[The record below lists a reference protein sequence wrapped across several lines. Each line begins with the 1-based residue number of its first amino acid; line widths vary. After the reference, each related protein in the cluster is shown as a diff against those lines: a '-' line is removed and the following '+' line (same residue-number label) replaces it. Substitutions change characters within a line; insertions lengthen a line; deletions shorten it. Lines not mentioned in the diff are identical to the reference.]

1 MRFLHIADVHL
12 DSPFAGRSEAMRTR
26 LRRASLT
33 ALRRCV
39 ATAVAEQVDAVLIAG
54 DLFDGAYLSFETERF
69 LLGQLNLLSDEGIQV
84 VYATGNHDPG
94 QGSRAGDLEWPDSVT
109 VVATAAAQT
118 VPITGRAGE
127 TVGHVT
133 AAGHATARETAD
145 LSRLLRPAR
154 DSDLPQ
160 VALLHTQV
168 AWSGADR
175 VHGPYAPSSLD
186 SLRAA
191 GFHYWALG
199 HVHTRQELSGDPP
212 IHYCG
217 SLQGRN
223 PGETGARGGLL
234 VDLGDPAAPVVEFR
248 EFSPIRWEKLTV
260 ATLGDA
266 RTLDDVVGE
275 VTAAWDA
282 AREADPGEADR
293 AEAPPGGAETGE
305 PHPAEAE
312 TEWMVA
318 VDLEGPSPIWR
329 LLRDPQELETMA
341 DEFAARLNVIG
352 VEVRSAKVHPGVR
365 VEEHEERR
373 DVLGATLQ
381 LARAVAAGRE
391 TLGLSETDLAGFDPD
406 RDATLSAYLRRLLE
420 GGSEEILVRMLDP
433 EELTE

>member
-33 ALRRCV
+33 ALSRCV

-69 LLGQLNLLSDEGIQV
+69 LLGQLKLLSDEGIQV

-94 QGSRAGDLEWPDSVT
+94 QGSRAGQLEWPDSVT
-109 VVATAAAQT
+109 VVATGSPRR

-145 LSRLLRPAR
+145 LSRLLQPAPE
-154 DSDLPQ
+154 SDLPQ

-186 SLRAA
+186 PLRAA

-275 VTAAWDA
+275 VTAAWEA
-282 AREADPGEADR
+282 ARGADR

-305 PHPAEAE
+305 PHPAEAG
-312 TEWMVA
+312 TEWMVV

-329 LLRDPQELETMA
+329 LLRDPQEQETMA

-365 VEEHEERR
+365 VEEHVGRR

-381 LARAVAAGRE
+381 LARAVAAGGE

-406 RDATLSAYLRRLLE
+406 RDATLSAYLHRLLE

>member
-33 ALRRCV
+33 ALSRCV
-39 ATAVAEQVDAVLIAG
+39 ATAVAEDVDAVLIAG
-54 DLFDGAYLSFETERF
+54 DLFDGTYLSFETERF
-69 LLGQLNLLSDEGIQV
+69 LLGQLQQLSDEGIQV

-109 VVATAAAQT
+109 VVAAAAPRC

-145 LSRLLRPAR
+145 LSRLLQPAPE
-154 DSDLPQ
+154 SDLPQ

-234 VDLGDPAAPVVEFR
+234 VDLGDPAVPVVEFR

-275 VTAAWDA
+275 VTAAWEA
-282 AREADPGEADR
+282 AR
-293 AEAPPGGAETGE
+293 EAPPGGAKTGGA
-305 PHPAEAE
+305 HPAEAE

-341 DEFAARLNVIG
+341 DEVAARLNLIG

-365 VEEHEERR
+365 VEEHVERR

-391 TLGLSETDLAGFDPD
+391 TLGLSETDLAGFDAD

>member
-12 DSPFAGRSEAMRTR
+12 DSPFAGRSEAMRAR

-33 ALRRCV
+33 ALSRCV
-39 ATAVAEQVDAVLIAG
+39 ATAIAESVDAVLIAG
-54 DLFDGAYLSFETERF
+54 DLFDGTYLSFETERF

-275 VTAAWDA
+275 VTAAWEA
-282 AREADPGEADR
+282 AREAD
-293 AEAPPGGAETGE
+293 
-305 PHPAEAE
+305 PAEAE

-365 VEEHEERR
+365 VEEHVGRR

-381 LARAVAAGRE
+381 LARAVAAGGE
-391 TLGLSETDLAGFDPD
+391 TLGLSETDLAGFDAD
-406 RDATLSAYLRRLLE
+406 RDATLSAYLHRLLE

>member
-33 ALRRCV
+33 ALSRCV
-39 ATAVAEQVDAVLIAG
+39 ATAIAESVDAVLIAG

-69 LLGQLNLLSDEGIQV
+69 LLGQLAQLSDEGIQV

-109 VVATAAAQT
+109 VVATASPSR

-133 AAGHATARETAD
+133 AAGHATARETED
-145 LSRLLRPAR
+145 LSRLLQPAPE
-154 DSDLPQ
+154 SNLPQ

-175 VHGPYAPSSLD
+175 VHGPYAPSGLD

-191 GFHYWALG
+191 GFNYWALG

-248 EFSPIRWEKLTV
+248 EFSPIRWEKFTV

-282 AREADPGEADR
+282 ARE
-293 AEAPPGGAETGE
+293 
-305 PHPAEAE
+305 PHPAEPE

-365 VEEHEERR
+365 VEEHVERR

-391 TLGLSETDLAGFDPD
+391 TLGLSETDLAGFDAD